1 MLSQFRSAVATTL
14 AGLQEGVNDEDVDMG
29 GAANQAELRDVLR
42 NFQVEQQML
51 KNLLR
56 DKDKEA
62 QHYKTAAEAMGG
74 EIPPLPPAPSSVAQE
89 SSGAG
94 GRDDSGGGDQK
105 SESDD
110 AEMSADA
117 KVDLA
122 VRALRLE
129 RRNTELIGKVKG
141 VEAMLEAMSMERSQ
155 ALEVCNAKEETIEKL
170 VSEYS
175 HLSGEM
181 RESGERDG
189 ETIAALEE
197 EKEDLTS
204 KLAVLEGHLRQI
216 SESADL
222 VQQITDQST
231 EEGVKQTHDLSAA
244 KTQVASLTTKLAEA
258 AARADAAE
266 ELVAMAKAEAAEAR
280 RAAAAA
286 SPGKEALQETA
297 EEKSSA
303 AAAEAAATAA
313 AVEAAREE
321 VKGAMGAERE
331 AAIAA
336 LREELEVSTRNM
348 SGIGLLNK
356 TSQPNS

>member
-1 MLSQFRSAVATTL
+1 MEPVPVLGEVYAA
-14 AGLQEGVNDEDVDMG
+14 AGVHP
-29 GAANQAELRDVLR
+29 RI
-42 NFQVEQQML
+42 
-51 KNLLR
+51 K
-56 DKDKEA
+56 
-62 QHYKTAAEAMGG
+62 H
-74 EIPPLPPAPSSVAQE
+74 
-89 SSGAG
+89 
-94 GRDDSGGGDQK
+94 
-105 SESDD
+105 
-110 AEMSADA
+110 
-117 KVDLA
+117 VDLDHCAADHAARGLLDRA
-122 VRALRLE
+122 VRPGHELG
-129 RRNTELIGKVKG
+129 RR
-141 VEAMLEAMSMERSQ
+141 
-155 ALEVCNAKEETIEKL
+155 
-170 VSEYS
+170 
-175 HLSGEM
+175 
-181 RESGERDG
+181 
-189 ETIAALEE
+189 
-197 EKEDLTS
+197 
-204 KLAVLEGHLRQI
+204 RQI

-231 EEGVKQTHDLSAA
+231 EEGVKQAHDLSAA